1 MQAIIYNIYKKEKI
15 LKNKN
20 KQIFYKKN
28 FHYIFI

>member
-15 LKNKN
+15 LKNKP
-20 KQIFYKKN
+20 IFYKKN